1 MKALVKYAKGPGNLE
16 IREVEEPK
24 VSGDLVK
31 IRVVYAGICGS
42 DLHTWAGEYASNKP
56 PVTLGHEFSGIVEE
70 VGSDVKELKVGDRYR
85 CIMPYS
91 CMGIC

>member
-31 IRVVYAGICGS
+31 IRVVSQESVVRIFTHGQVSMPAINRR
-42 DLHTWAGEYASNKP
+42 LHW
-56 PVTLGHEFSGIVEE
+56 VTSFQVL
-70 VGSDVKELKVGDRYR
+70 
-85 CIMPYS
+85 
-91 CMGIC
+91 

>member
-31 IRVVYAGICGS
+31 IRVVSNICR
-42 DLHTWAGEYASNKP
+42 TWK
-56 PVTLGHEFSGIVEE
+56 E
-70 VGSDVKELKVGDRYR
+70 VK
-85 CIMPYS
+85 
-91 CMGIC
+91 ICRAH